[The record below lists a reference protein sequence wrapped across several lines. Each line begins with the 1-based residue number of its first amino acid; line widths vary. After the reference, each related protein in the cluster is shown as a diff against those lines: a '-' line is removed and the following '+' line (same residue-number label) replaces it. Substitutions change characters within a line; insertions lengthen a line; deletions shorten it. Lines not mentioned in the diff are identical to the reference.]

1 MIAVRILEKGLFGCF
16 DAGLTGSSDA
26 PVNVEVS
33 AVVWDGHRLA
43 MASDKNVPG
52 EHRSPV
58 FALDCVDGRPQPQ
71 TLRYYTA
78 DLIRN
83 AEKYEDFALT
93 VGGTHIIATTGFD
106 RVDGA
111 SSELHHYN
119 RLLVWPVDAP
129 DAPRLVAESEESG
142 VRSSVDLRAD
152 LAAELGAPYYKVEG
166 LATIPGRHGGNDR
179 LLFGIREVGDDHENF
194 DYVCRV
200 VAVPYRMEGEDLVL
214 TGEFEVVYDF
224 DPSGVEDVR
233 FAVGLSSL
241 EHDPVH
247 DGLYLLTRFEVEDEA
262 GAEQV
267 GAYLGGCRWTT
278 FSARR
283 DPALVRNES
292 GGVFEFVNKAEG
304 VALLG
309 DGRLFV
315 VYDPDRALELE
326 SEHPRDTREPHEA
339 PYTLLTL
346 V

>member
-1 MIAVRILEKGLFGCF
+1 MIAVRILEKGLFECF
-16 DAGLTGSSDA
+16 DAGLTGDSDA

-33 AVVWDGHRLA
+33 AVVWDGHRLV

-52 EHRSPV
+52 DHRSPV

-78 DLIRN
+78 DLIRH

-106 RVDGA
+106 RVGGA

-129 DAPRLVAESEESG
+129 DEPRLVAESEEAG

-152 LAAELGAPYYKVEG
+152 LAAALDAPYYKVEG
-166 LATIPGRHGGNDR
+166 LATVPGRHGGDDR
-179 LLFGIREVGDDHENF
+179 LLFGIREVGDDHEHF

-224 DPSGVEDVR
+224 DPSGVEGVR

-241 EHDPVH
+241 EHDPVN
-247 DGLYLLTRFEVEDEA
+247 DGLYLLTRFEVEDET

-267 GAYLGGCRWTT
+267 GAYLWWLSLDDFAG
-278 FSARR
+278 RR
-283 DPALVRNES
+283 DPTLVRTEG
-292 GGVFEFVNKAEG
+292 GGVFEFANKAEG